1 MLNYVLMEEQLRG
14 EYKSVFSHI
23 YSDVITRNYQEDFL
37 DDKMS
42 DLFDLLVTAQSQ
54 NLPAERVT
62 GSDPERFCREFFA
75 DYGLR
80 ERLRSVADRL
90 KSVAWFLLVFELLSV
105 SARIHALRDIFTVRT
120 NIAPYGV
127 GTAVGIL
134 LMLVSA
140 FIRPAI
146 WKSRRMSAGKW
157 SGIICLVMVALIIA
171 GTALFKDRELLVPAF
186 PFILG
191 SAAYL
196 LVYYTVRS
204 VCNYRRFG
212 TLRNPHRALYR
223 ESQAAMQDSSL
234 ELITLRA
241 WAKDYDRRLKKGKV
255 TEESYLDHIRK
266 LERVNSRGETV
277 YTAFTVLFCAAAVWQ
292 VARESAVPD
301 TLFFAAL
308 LIGLEYLIWRF
319 FHKTTVRTMTICRK
333 TIAAC
338 EKRGITAPAYIRE
351 RLSPAPELAAEEA
364 PPAAGK

>member
-90 KSVAWFLLVFELLSV
+90 KSVAWFLLVFELPSV

-212 TLRNPHRALYR
+212 TLRNPHPKITGIAKMMLSKRSRMPPWPGRILL
-223 ESQAAMQDSSL
+223 ESLMPMVRLSCDSVRSP
-234 ELITLRA
+234 
-241 WAKDYDRRLKKGKV
+241 
-255 TEESYLDHIRK
+255 S
-266 LERVNSRGETV
+266 
-277 YTAFTVLFCAAAVWQ
+277 
-292 VARESAVPD
+292 VP
-301 TLFFAAL
+301 
-308 LIGLEYLIWRF
+308 
-319 FHKTTVRTMTICRK
+319 KTTVSSATIIHCKVSSTGKNRARSSDAP
-333 TIAAC
+333 TAA
-338 EKRGITAPAYIRE
+338 
-351 RLSPAPELAAEEA
+351 SA
-364 PPAAGK
+364 PPMKPSHVFLGEMRSNILCRPIVTPKQ